1 MLTLSILRHKLN
13 MLHMPAIF
21 SVGEGMDEGR
31 KGLPRTRMMMP
42 NIFVLIHM
50 HIRIC
55 LCGMCIIIFP
65 PKIQINM
72 LPNN

>member
-31 KGLPRTRMMMP
+31 KGLPRTRKMMP
-42 NIFVLIHM
+42 NIFVLIYM
-50 HIRIC
+50 HIC
-55 LCGMCIIIFP
+55 VACV
-65 PKIQINM
+65 
-72 LPNN
+72 